1 MAFDIQ
7 AWLKELN
14 TDNVLS
20 AEELTALQGA
30 VSKPAVLKKIEEGTL
45 RQSDYS
51 RKMGELQQKERETVA
66 LQTSLKEWKATAD
79 KQIEASN
86 LTAKQKEQRLAQIE
100 ASVKAKASEYG
111 LDIAEI
117 IPPESTPAPVV
128 PQNQDPQSPRFLA
141 REDWEKAQ
149 AEMAR
154 NYPLLPAALH
164 DLSVKHRK
172 TFGTDLEDTTSL
184 VRKAMESQKPL
195 AQVWEE
201 EFKVADKLKEIQEA
215 DVNRR
220 IAEAV
225 AAKENQ
231 LRSELQL
238 PAPRP
243 EAGHSPVLTVIKPQ
257 EQQKPG
263 GGVAA
268 AVAAF
273 NEGKYRQGNS

>member
-1 MAFDIQ
+1 
-7 AWLKELN
+7 LKELN
-14 TDNVLS
+14 ADGVLS
-20 AEELTALQGA
+20 AEELTALQGTL
-30 VSKPAVLKKIEEGTL
+30 SKPQVLKKIEEGTL

-117 IPPESTPAPVV
+117 IPPESTTGTTPSATTETTPNPRYV
-128 PQNQDPQSPRFLA
+128 P

-154 NYPLLPAALH
+154 NYPLLPAMLQ
-164 DLSVKHRK
+164 DLSVRHRK
-172 TFGTDLEDTTSL
+172 LFGTDLEDTTSL
-184 VRKAMESQKPL
+184 VRKAMESQKRVED
-195 AQVWEE
+195 VWEE
-201 EFKVADKLKEIQEA
+201 TFEVTKKRQEIQEA
-215 DVNRR
+215 DVTRR

-257 EQQKPG
+257 EQQKQS

-268 AVAAF
+268 AVTAY
-273 NEGKYRQGNS
+273 NEGKYRQAQ